1 MKINIAPGVYVHDA
15 ALNTVETINSDEVR
29 ILCKEESSRFV
40 KAKNRIRT
48 PMCTFFVGRYFLRHQ
63 IVPRPIYKVAGTV
76 PAHFDQGFS
85 PKLQKLT
92 FCPSKDVCIGPV
104 C

>member
-1 MKINIAPGVYVHDA
+1 MYMMPPSTPLGQSILVLGCAFCAQRGVLG
-15 ALNTVETINSDEVR
+15 AL
-29 ILCKEESSRFV
+29 LL

-48 PMCTFFVGRYFLRHQ
+48 PIHTFFVGRYFLRHQ

-85 PKLQKLT
+85 PKLQKVT
-92 FCPSKDVCIGPV
+92 FCPSKYVCIGPV